1 MTSTLTGSREQVA
14 PITVPEPGHASERER
29 TAARL
34 LRSSAKTS
42 YDPMVDVDWDAE
54 LVPGMLFTPEHRN
67 SLYGTEL
74 WDGLSRDQR
83 VELSKHEVASIASVG
98 AWFEMILM
106 QMLLRHAYDR
116 RLTSE
121 HVKYGLTE
129 IADECRHSVM
139 FATMI
144 ERFDCPAYGVDRL
157 AHELARFF
165 KTTSIGPL
173 TFYGTMYVEEIL
185 DAFQR
190 EAMADESVQ
199 PIVRQVSRIHVVEEA
214 RHISY
219 AREEGQRQW
228 QRTTSRLGRAHTR
241 LMLAAIGYFATT
253 RLIHPQVY
261 AAVGLD
267 PEHASRVAAANPHW
281 AEAKRFAAEKV
292 LAIFADQGLIDA
304 PSRRIWGAAGVL
316 G

>member
-1 MTSTLTGSREQVA
+1 MGMKT
-14 PITVPEPGHASERER
+14 RER

-42 YDPMVDVDWDAE
+42 YDPLVDVDWDAE
-54 LVPGMLFTPEHRN
+54 LVPGMLFSPERRC
-67 SLYGTEL
+67 SLYGTDLYERLSQEQRAEL
-74 WDGLSRDQR
+74 T
-83 VELSKHEVASIASVG
+83 KHEVASIASVG
-98 AWFEMILM
+98 AWFELILM

-121 HVKYGLTE
+121 HVKYALTE
-129 IADECRHSVM
+129 IGDECRHSVM

-144 ERFDCPAYGVDRL
+144 ERFGCPPYGVDRL

-165 KTTSIGPL
+165 KATSVGPL

-190 EAMADESVQ
+190 EAMADDSVQ
-199 PIVRQVSRIHVVEEA
+199 PIVRQVSKIHVVEEA

-228 QRTTSRLGRAHTR
+228 ARTTSKLGRAHTR
-241 LMLAAIGYFATT
+241 LMLATIGYFSTT

-267 PEHASRVAAANPHW
+267 PAEASRAAAANPYW

-292 LAIFADQGLIDA
+292 LGIFAEQGLIDSA
-304 PSRRIWGAAGVL
+304 SRRIWRAAGVL
-316 G
+316 R